1 MNKRRAIDKTWKSED
16 KRRSGESDL
25 RIEANAFTVIAR
37 WIAKAGARER
47 FEMRFAVGVQDDY
60 ED

>member
-1 MNKRRAIDKTWKSED
+1 MKRTAACET
-16 KRRSGESDL
+16 DL

-37 WIAKAGARER
+37 RIAKDGANRR
-47 FEMRFAVGVQDDY
+47 FGKCLPLVQDDY